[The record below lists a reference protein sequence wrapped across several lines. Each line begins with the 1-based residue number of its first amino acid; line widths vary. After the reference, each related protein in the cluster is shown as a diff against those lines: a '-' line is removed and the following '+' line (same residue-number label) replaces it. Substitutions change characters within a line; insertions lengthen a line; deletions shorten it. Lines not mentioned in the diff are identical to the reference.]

1 MGENRTMS
9 NLIPIDQVRVMAKSA
24 SASKLFSAKAEEQVF
39 TLMLIA
45 QAENIHPMKALMAYD
60 IIQGQPALKASEA
73 LARFMDCGGKI
84 KWIKSDA
91 ESAKA
96 EFTHPSSG
104 SFEYE
109 YTVQDATEAGL
120 INKDNWKKNLK
131 AMLRARCTSAGIR
144 MSYPRCL
151 NNMYTADEVQDFEP
165 IQQEENEIILEVE
178 ESTYE
183 TRFLANKA
191 ILSTKLRKYDFSD
204 AMIKEFATVNDLI
217 NDKVLIDELVN
228 DEVKLMELIKEFE
241 K

>member
-1 MGENRTMS
+1 MS

-84 KWIKSDA
+84 KWIKSDS

-165 IQQEENEIILEVE
+165 MQQEDEIIMEVE

-217 NDKVLIDELVN
+217 NNKVLIDELVN
-228 DEVKLMELIKEFE
+228 DEAKLIELIKEFE

>member
-1 MGENRTMS
+1 MS
-9 NLIPIDQVRVMAKSA
+9 NIIPIDQVRVMAKSA

-60 IIQGQPALKASEA
+60 IINGQPALKASEA

-84 KWIKSDA
+84 KWIKSDEA
-91 ESAKA
+91 SAKA

-104 SFEYE
+104 TFEYE
-109 YTVQDATEAGL
+109 YTIKDATDAGL
-120 INKDNWKKNLK
+120 INKDNWRKNLK

-151 NNMYTADEVQDFEP
+151 NNMYTADEVQDFTP
-165 IQQEENEIILEVE
+165 IEENQKEEILECKTIDPQNIEADKKVL
-178 ESTYE
+178 T
-183 TRFLANKA
+183 L
-191 ILSTKLRKYDFSD
+191 KLRKLDFTN
-204 AMIKEFATVNDLI
+204 AMIKEFAEKYNITDDGDLL
-217 NDKVLIDELVN
+217 NELVTK
-228 DEVKLMELIKEFE
+228 EQKLMELVKEFE

>member
-1 MGENRTMS
+1 MS
-9 NLIPIDQVRVMAKSA
+9 NLIPIDQVRAMAKSA

-104 SFEYE
+104 TFEYE

-151 NNMYTADEVQDFEP
+151 NNMYTADEVQDFE
-165 IQQEENEIILEVE
+165 QLEDNEIIEEVE

-217 NDKVLIDELVN
+217 NNKVLIDELVN
-228 DEVKLMELIKEFE
+228 DDAKLIELIKEFE

>member
-1 MGENRTMS
+1 MS
-9 NLIPIDQVRVMAKSA
+9 NIVPIAEIRVIAKSA
-24 SASKLFSAKAEEQVF
+24 AASKMFSAKAEEQIF
-39 TLMLIA
+39 MLMLLA
-45 QAENIHPMKALMAYD
+45 QSENISPVKALMAYD

-104 SFEYE
+104 TFEYE
-109 YTVQDATEAGL
+109 YTVQDATDAGL

-151 NNMYTADEVQDFEP
+151 NNMYLTDEVQDFD
-165 IQQEENEIILEVE
+165 IVEEQPKEEIIEC
-178 ESTYE
+178 E
-183 TRFLANKA
+183 TIEPKNIEADKKV
-191 ILSTKLRKYDFSD
+191 LSLKLRKLDYTT
-204 AMIKEFATVNDLI
+204 AMIKEFAEKYNLSNDGDLL
-217 NDKVLIDELVN
+217 NELVT
-228 DEVKLMELIKEFE
+228 DEQKLIEFIKEFE

>member
-1 MGENRTMS
+1 MAN
-9 NLIPIDQVRVMAKSA
+9 IVPIAEIRVIAKSA
-24 SASKLFSAKAEEQVF
+24 AASKMFSAKAEEQIF
-39 TLMLIA
+39 MLMLLA
-45 QAENIHPMKALMAYD
+45 QSENISPVKALMAYD

-84 KWIKSDA
+84 KWIKSDS

-151 NNMYTADEVQDFEP
+151 NNMYTADEVQDFE
-165 IQQEENEIILEVE
+165 QLEDNEIIEEVE

-217 NDKVLIDELVN
+217 NNKVLIDELVN
-228 DEVKLMELIKEFE
+228 DDAKLIELIKEFE

>member
-1 MGENRTMS
+1 MS
-9 NLIPIDQVRVMAKSA
+9 NIVSIAEIRVIAKSA
-24 SASKLFSAKAEEQVF
+24 AASKMFSAKAEEQIF
-39 TLMLIA
+39 MLMLLA
-45 QAENIHPMKALMAYD
+45 QSENISPVKALMAYD

-151 NNMYTADEVQDFEP
+151 NNMYTADEIQDFD
-165 IQQEENEIILEVE
+165 IIEEQPKEEIIEG
-178 ESTYE
+178 E
-183 TRFLANKA
+183 TIEPKNIEADKKV
-191 ILSTKLRKYDFSD
+191 LSLKLRKLDYTN
-204 AMIKEFATVNDLI
+204 AMIKEFAEKYNLSSDGDLL
-217 NDKVLIDELVN
+217 NELVTN
-228 DEVKLMELIKEFE
+228 EKKLIELIKEFE

>member
-1 MGENRTMS
+1 MS
-9 NLIPIDQVRVMAKSA
+9 NIIPIDQVRVMAKSA

-109 YTVQDATEAGL
+109 YTVQDATDAGL

-151 NNMYTADEVQDFEP
+151 NNMYTADEVQDFD
-165 IQQEENEIILEVE
+165 IIEEQPKEEIIEC
-178 ESTYE
+178 E
-183 TRFLANKA
+183 TIEPKNIEADKKV
-191 ILSTKLRKYDFSD
+191 LSLKLRKLDYTS
-204 AMIKEFATVNDLI
+204 AMIKEFAEKYNLSNDGDLLNELATDEQKLI
-217 NDKVLIDELVN
+217 EF
-228 DEVKLMELIKEFE
+228 IKEFE

>member
-1 MGENRTMS
+1 MAN
-9 NLIPIDQVRVMAKSA
+9 IVPIAEIRVIAKSA
-24 SASKLFSAKAEEQVF
+24 AASKMFSAKAEEQIF
-39 TLMLIA
+39 MLMLLA
-45 QAENIHPMKALMAYD
+45 QSENISPVKALMAYD

-84 KWIKSDA
+84 KWIKSDS

-151 NNMYTADEVQDFEP
+151 NNMYTADEVQDFE
-165 IQQEENEIILEVE
+165 QLEDNEIIEEVE
-178 ESTYE
+178 VSSYES
-183 TRFLANKA
+183 RFLANKA

-217 NDKVLIDELVN
+217 NNKVLIDELVN
-228 DEVKLMELIKEFE
+228 DDAKLIELIKEFE

>member
-1 MGENRTMS
+1 MS

-84 KWIKSDA
+84 KWIKSDS

-151 NNMYTADEVQDFEP
+151 NNMYTADEVQDFE
-165 IQQEENEIILEVE
+165 QLEDNEIIEEVE

-217 NDKVLIDELVN
+217 NNKVLIDELVN
-228 DEVKLMELIKEFE
+228 DDAKLIELIKEFE

>member
-1 MGENRTMS
+1 MS
-9 NLIPIDQVRVMAKSA
+9 NLIPIDHVRVMAKSA

-84 KWIKSDA
+84 KWIKSDS

-151 NNMYTADEVQDFEP
+151 NNMYTADEVQDFD
-165 IQQEENEIILEVE
+165 IIEEQPKEEIIEC
-178 ESTYE
+178 E
-183 TRFLANKA
+183 TIEPKNIEADKKV
-191 ILSTKLRKYDFSD
+191 LSLKLRKLDYTS
-204 AMIKEFATVNDLI
+204 AMIKEFAEKYNLSNDSDLL
-217 NDKVLIDELVN
+217 NELVT
-228 DEVKLMELIKEFE
+228 DEQKLIEFIKEFE

>member
-1 MGENRTMS
+1 MMS
-9 NLIPIDQVRVMAKSA
+9 NIIPIDQVRVMAKSA

-84 KWIKSDA
+84 KWIKSD
-91 ESAKA
+91 EKSAKA
-96 EFTHPSSG
+96 EFTHASSG
-104 SFEYE
+104 TFEYE
-109 YTVQDATEAGL
+109 YTVQDATDAGL

-151 NNMYTADEVQDFEP
+151 NNMYTADEVADFDVIES
-165 IQQEENEIILEVE
+165 EVE
-178 ESTYE
+178 ETAQIEVSTPVSRYN
-183 TRFLANKA
+183 ANKS
-191 ILSTKLRKYDFSD
+191 ILSGKLRKLDFSD
-204 AMIKEFATVNDLI
+204 AMIKEFAIKFNLVE
-217 NDKVLIDELVN
+217 DKVLIDELVN
-228 DEVKLMELIKEFE
+228 NSDMLMEYIAEFE
-241 K
+241 GH

>member
-1 MGENRTMS
+1 MS

-39 TLMLIA
+39 TLMLVA

-60 IIQGQPALKASEA
+60 IINGQPALKASEA
-73 LARFMDCGGKI
+73 LARYMDAGGKI

-104 SFEYE
+104 TFDYE
-109 YTVQDATEAGL
+109 YTVKDATDAGL
-120 INKDNWKKNLK
+120 INKENWKKNLK

-151 NNMYTADEVQDFEP
+151 NNMYLADEVQDFTP
-165 IQQEENEIILEVE
+165 IEENQKEEILEC
-178 ESTYE
+178 E
-183 TRFLANKA
+183 TIEPQNIEANKKV
-191 ILSTKLRKYDFSD
+191 LTLKLRKLDFTN
-204 AMIKEFATVNDLI
+204 AMIKEFAEKYNLLNDGDLL
-217 NDKVLIDELVN
+217 NELVTN
-228 DEVKLMELIKEFE
+228 EQKLMELVKEFE

>member
-1 MGENRTMS
+1 MS
-9 NLIPIDQVRVMAKSA
+9 NIIPIDQVRVMAKSA

-60 IIQGQPALKASEA
+60 IINGQPALKASEA

-84 KWIKSDA
+84 KWIKSD
-91 ESAKA
+91 ETSAKA

-104 SFEYE
+104 TFEYE
-109 YTVQDATEAGL
+109 YTVKDATDAGL

-151 NNMYTADEVQDFEP
+151 NNMYTADEVQDFTP
-165 IQQEENEIILEVE
+165 IEENQKEEILEC
-178 ESTYE
+178 E
-183 TRFLANKA
+183 TIEPQNIEANKKV
-191 ILSTKLRKYDFSD
+191 LTLKLRKLDFTN
-204 AMIKEFATVNDLI
+204 AMIKEFAEKYNIANDGDLL
-217 NDKVLIDELVN
+217 NELVTN
-228 DEVKLMELIKEFE
+228 EQKLMELVKEFE
-241 K
+241 R

>member
-1 MGENRTMS
+1 MGENRIMS

-104 SFEYE
+104 TFEYE
-109 YTVQDATEAGL
+109 YTVQDATDAGL
-120 INKDNWKKNLK
+120 IQKDNWKKNLK

-151 NNMYTADEVQDFEP
+151 NNMYTADEVQDFD
-165 IQQEENEIILEVE
+165 IIEEQPKEEIIEC
-178 ESTYE
+178 E
-183 TRFLANKA
+183 TIEPKNIEADKKV
-191 ILSTKLRKYDFSD
+191 LSLKLRKLDYTS
-204 AMIKEFATVNDLI
+204 AMIQEFAKKYNLSNDGDLL
-217 NDKVLIDELVN
+217 NELVT
-228 DEVKLMELIKEFE
+228 DEKKLMELIKEFE

>member
-1 MGENRTMS
+1 MS

-84 KWIKSDA
+84 KWIKSDDK
-91 ESAKA
+91 SAKA
-96 EFTHPSSG
+96 EFTHASSG
-104 SFEYE
+104 TFEYE
-109 YTVQDATEAGL
+109 YTVQDATDAGL

-151 NNMYTADEVQDFEP
+151 NNMYTADEVADFDVIES
-165 IQQEENEIILEVE
+165 EVE
-178 ESTYE
+178 EIAQIEVSSYE
-183 TRFLANKA
+183 SRYNANKSV
-191 ILSTKLRKYDFSD
+191 LSGKLRKLDFTD
-204 AMIKEFATVNDLI
+204 AMIKEFAIKFNLVE
-217 NDKVLIDELVN
+217 DKVLIDELVN
-228 DEVKLMELIKEFE
+228 NSDMLMEYIAEFE
-241 K
+241 GH

>member
-1 MGENRTMS
+1 MAN
-9 NLIPIDQVRVMAKSA
+9 IVPIAEIRVIAKSA
-24 SASKLFSAKAEEQVF
+24 AASKMFSAKAEEQIF
-39 TLMLIA
+39 MLMLLA
-45 QAENIHPMKALMAYD
+45 QSENISPVKALMAYD

-104 SFEYE
+104 TFEYE

-151 NNMYTADEVQDFEP
+151 NNMYTADEVQDFE
-165 IQQEENEIILEVE
+165 QLEDNEIIEEVE
-178 ESTYE
+178 VSSYES
-183 TRFLANKA
+183 RFLANKA

-217 NDKVLIDELVN
+217 NNKVLIDELVN
-228 DEVKLMELIKEFE
+228 DEAKLIELIKEFE

>member
-1 MGENRTMS
+1 MS

-84 KWIKSDA
+84 KWIKSD
-91 ESAKA
+91 EKSAKA
-96 EFTHPSSG
+96 EFTHASSG
-104 SFEYE
+104 TFEYE
-109 YTVQDATEAGL
+109 YTVQDATDAGL

-151 NNMYTADEVQDFEP
+151 NNMYTADEVADFDVIES
-165 IQQEENEIILEVE
+165 EVE
-178 ESTYE
+178 EVAQIEVSTPESRYN
-183 TRFLANKA
+183 ANKS
-191 ILSTKLRKYDFSD
+191 ILSGKLRKLDFSD
-204 AMIKEFATVNDLI
+204 AMIKEFAIKFNLVD
-217 NDKVLIDELVN
+217 DKVLIDELVN
-228 DEVKLMELIKEFE
+228 NSDMLMEYIAEFE
-241 K
+241 GH